1 MSGTTVANEIFDR
14 VLDGASPEVR
24 SIVEDGV
31 KAWGKD
37 SAVVAEK
44 IKSDRLRKAF
54 DALTRSLL
62 DRIEGLNDE
71 QMLFLCT
78 GALGDVV
85 DFGEGPINL
94 VDRAFYDGLM
104 AAFKTVPSMP
114 EEADYIYTAWDRARM
129 IATDDLYALD
139 PQTAGKRRPK
149 KEAAAGGVV
158 DPKLAREQALGKRNA
173 MVKELDAALP
183 VFEKLFDAAK
193 SVDMEPGSQAL
204 ELMKKFVAQ
213 ASGREPEP
221 QGNAKMDMDRNILN
235 ASNTVKKVAEDAAT
249 NLLKVR
255 QLADKYGPVVLELRK
270 TLRELEGLNAVKT
283 DSMRKKF
290 ASFDVDKIGKIKTDF
305 GYTAGF
311 VGATAEAAANRVA
324 MSGSRVLLNAHMQMD
339 QDPLKNQ
346 IATPEN
352 VHAAMQKLLK
362 IHINAFPQSP
372 SGAYNIPPIIL
383 EPIRNVVDWLD
394 DRFVMSVVSGEQV
407 KKGPNFSL
415 NPVEAQVMRAIG
427 MYISKDSIYNFRG
440 EQNAGTFMGEYSGK
454 MEKSAKV
461 VFAGADKKMTMVASA
476 KQVDSAGRETAV
488 TDYIDFVFAIFNGLG
503 PNPKLSKRRIA
514 ILLRYVILQDLQ
526 FTVILMLR
534 YAAQTELGEVR
545 ESILKHT
552 QNNYTE
558 AKRLVEES
566 WKDIQVPRILGP
578 KPTQFMSKMFG

>member
-1 MSGTTVANEIFDR
+1 M
-14 VLDGASPEVR
+14 DGCTPEVR
-24 SIVEDGV
+24 AIVEDGV

-37 SAVVAEK
+37 VAVVAEK

-78 GALGDVV
+78 GALGDTV
-85 DFGEGPINL
+85 DLGEGPIVIL
-94 VDRAFYDGLM
+94 DRGVYDGLM
-104 AAFKTVPSMP
+104 VAFKAAPTMP
-114 EEADYIYTAWDRARM
+114 EEADYIFTAWDRARM
-129 IATDDLYALD
+129 IASDDLYALD

-149 KEAAAGGVV
+149 KEVVAGAAV

-173 MVKELDAALP
+173 MIKELDAALP
-183 VFEKLFDAAK
+183 VFEKLFDAAR
-193 SVDMEPGSQAL
+193 SVDMAPGSQAFDV
-204 ELMKKFVAQ
+204 MKHFVAQ
-213 ASGREPEP
+213 SAGREPEP
-221 QGNAKMDMDRNILN
+221 TGNAKMDMERNILN
-235 ASNTVKKVAEDAAT
+235 SAATIKKVAEEAAT

-255 QLADKYGPVVLELRK
+255 QLADKYGPVLADLRK
-270 TLRELEGLNAVKT
+270 TVREIEGLNAVKT

-290 ASFDVDKIGKIKTDF
+290 VSFDMEKIAKIKTDF

-324 MSGSRVLLNAHMQMD
+324 MSGSRIMLNAHMQLD
-339 QDPLKNQ
+339 QDPVHNQ

-362 IHINAFPQSP
+362 IHVNAFPQSP

-407 KKGPNFSL
+407 KKGPTFSL
-415 NPVEAQVMRAIG
+415 SPIEAQVMRALG
-427 MYISKDSIYNFRG
+427 MYLSKDSIFNFRG
-440 EQNAGTFMGEYSGK
+440 EQNEGTFMGEYSGK

-476 KQVDSAGRETAV
+476 KQVDGAGRETAV
-488 TDYIDFVFAIFNGLG
+488 TDYIEFVFAIFNGLG

-545 ESILKHT
+545 DSLLKHT
-552 QNNYTE
+552 QNNYAE

-566 WKDIQVPRILGP
+566 WKDVQVPRILGP
-578 KPTQFMSKMFG
+578 KPTQFMAKMFG